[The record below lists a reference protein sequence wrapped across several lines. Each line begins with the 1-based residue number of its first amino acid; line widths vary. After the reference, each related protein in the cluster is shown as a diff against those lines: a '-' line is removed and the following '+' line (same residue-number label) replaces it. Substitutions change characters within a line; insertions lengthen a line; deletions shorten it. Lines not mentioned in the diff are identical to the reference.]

1 MQVLERT
8 KEQIQTKSERMNDFL
23 RMEYLEACTKQN
35 IDISTMKYCSNELS
49 KLYEK
54 NHMYSEAIKYL
65 NKLKEISPSQK
76 ERNQVYK
83 KEVELLIKGG
93 FYEKAEAMYNSL
105 FKSLA
110 EEKYELNR
118 EMIETY
124 KNEASN
130 FEKANKNAGLLKV
143 YEKLIHHLNR
153 AEKTEIKKKMFVLYK
168 RLGKVKESIEIER
181 DLETFS

>member
-1 MQVLERT
+1 
-8 KEQIQTKSERMNDFL
+8 
-23 RMEYLEACTKQN
+23 
-35 IDISTMKYCSNELS
+35 
-49 KLYEK
+49 
-54 NHMYSEAIKYL
+54 
-65 NKLKEISPSQK
+65 
-76 ERNQVYK
+76 
-83 KEVELLIKGG
+83 
-93 FYEKAEAMYNSL
+93 
-105 FKSLA
+105 
-110 EEKYELNR
+110 
-118 EMIETY
+118 MIETY